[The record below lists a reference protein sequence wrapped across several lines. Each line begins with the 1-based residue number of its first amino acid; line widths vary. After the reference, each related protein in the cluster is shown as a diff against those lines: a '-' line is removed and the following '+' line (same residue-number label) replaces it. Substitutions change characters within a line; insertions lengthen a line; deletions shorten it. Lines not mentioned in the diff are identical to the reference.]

1 MPHALGTDLSIN
13 ETQRDGWTMRLLT
26 ITKWGVLT
34 ALMLGSFTVFAYDDD
49 KDKERC
55 RDPKVQEFTLPLYEG
70 VNSKEAQ
77 PEAEFSFI
85 VSGWGN
91 PKKFKLSGKDLD
103 IPFTVESNDSFH
115 KVKAKLLPEFNGKFV
130 RINARIPAVL
140 ECYTTIGW
148 LVKVGGKPV
157 AAAPASQETAAPKV
171 ESSNSTTTAP
181 QTETPASTTAAP
193 PPKDTAKPAEKP
205 AVSPQ

>member
-1 MPHALGTDLSIN
+1 
-13 ETQRDGWTMRLLT
+13 MRLLT
-26 ITKWGVLT
+26 MTKWCALT
-34 ALMLGSFTVFAYDDD
+34 ALMLCSFTAFAYDSDE
-49 KDKERC
+49 DKERC
-55 RDPKVQEFTLPLYEG
+55 RNPKVQEFTLPLYEG
-70 VNSKEAQ
+70 ANSKEAQ

-148 LVKVGGKPV
+148 LIKVAGKPT
-157 AAAPASQETAAPKV
+157 ATEPATQE
-171 ESSNSTTTAP
+171 TTAP
-181 QTETPASTTAAP
+181 KAESPSSATTPQTNAP
-193 PPKDTAKPAEKP
+193 PSATVAPPAPKETAEPTEKP
-205 AVSPQ
+205 GASQ